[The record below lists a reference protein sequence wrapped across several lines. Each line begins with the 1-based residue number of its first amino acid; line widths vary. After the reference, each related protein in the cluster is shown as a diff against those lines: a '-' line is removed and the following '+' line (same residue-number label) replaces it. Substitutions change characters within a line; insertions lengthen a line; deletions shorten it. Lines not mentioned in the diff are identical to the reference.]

1 MESSRITVCRRRF
14 KTEEQLC
21 PANGANL
28 LPGPEGMAFRC
39 ARGNAI
45 PVLLKKSGLA
55 FLHRNVSGFLDQI
68 FVLGKQWLL
77 SFLAGAPDWV
87 GQIASSL
94 LNISALLA
102 VFLTLFALMS
112 LFERKI
118 LARIQNRYGPNRV
131 GPFGLLQPVADG
143 IKMLIKE
150 DIVPARA
157 DKVVHFLAP
166 ILIAAAAIL
175 ALGII
180 PYGRN
185 MTPFT
190 IDGGIL
196 FFFAVGSTNE
206 VGVFM
211 AGWGSNNKFS
221 MLGAMRA
228 IAQMVSYEL
237 PLIITVLPVVMV
249 TGSLTPDAIVA
260 AQGGYSL
267 GILPHWF
274 VFTPWGAVA
283 FILFF
288 VSGLVESNRTP
299 FDVPEGESEIVA
311 GHMTEYS
318 GFKYAIFFL
327 AEYFGM
333 FAVSGL
339 AVTLFLG
346 GWHAPFSVLQFVP
359 SYLWFFLKLGVLLFV
374 FIWIR
379 GTLPRIRV
387 DQMMSFAWKFML
399 PMAFTCVIAAAIWHY
414 QGRRLSGSLWSLG
427 WIVLVYLT
435 LSRVLGVG
443 KKFAPRTYR
452 FAE

>member
-1 MESSRITVCRRRF
+1 MVSH
-14 KTEEQLC
+14 
-21 PANGANL
+21 A
-28 LPGPEGMAFRC
+28 
-39 ARGNAI
+39 
-45 PVLLKKSGLA
+45 PVWLI
-55 FLHRNVSGFLDQI
+55 QI
-68 FVLGKQWLL
+68 V
-77 SFLAGAPDWV
+77 
-87 GQIASSL
+87 SSL
-94 LNISALLA
+94 LNIAALLG

-112 LFERKI
+112 VLERKI
-118 LARIQNRYGPNRV
+118 LGRMQNRYGPNRV
-131 GPFGLLQPVADG
+131 GPFGLFQPVADG

-157 DKVVHFLAP
+157 DKIVHFLAP

-175 ALGII
+175 ALGVI

-185 MTPFT
+185 MTPFV

-196 FFFAVGSTNE
+196 FFFAVGSTTE
-206 VGVFM
+206 LAVFM

-228 IAQMVSYEL
+228 IAQMISYEL
-237 PLIITVLPVVMV
+237 PLLITVLPIVMV
-249 TGSLTPDAIVA
+249 VGSLNPDKIVL
-260 AQGGYSL
+260 AQKYYYFGF
-267 GILPHWF
+267 LPHWF
-274 VFTPWGAVA
+274 VLTPWGATA

-318 GFKYAIFFL
+318 GFKYATFFM
-327 AEYFGM
+327 AEYIGM

-346 GWHAPFSVLQFVP
+346 GWHAPLPFLMFIP
-359 SYLWFFLKLGVLLFV
+359 SYVWFFAKLSILLFV
-374 FIWIR
+374 FIWVR
-379 GTLPRIRV
+379 GTLPRTRV
-387 DQMMSFAWKFML
+387 DQMMNFAWKFML
-399 PMAFTCVIAAAIWHY
+399 PMAFTCIVSAAVWHYAGHRLWAWLWSFAVIAVVY
-414 QGRRLSGSLWSLG
+414 VGLSMFLE
-427 WIVLVYLT
+427 T
-435 LSRVLGVG
+435 R

>member
-1 MESSRITVCRRRF
+1 MTGERV
-14 KTEEQLC
+14 
-21 PANGANL
+21 
-28 LPGPEGMAFRC
+28 
-39 ARGNAI
+39 
-45 PVLLKKSGLA
+45 
-55 FLHRNVSGFLDQI
+55 DQI
-68 FVLGKQWLL
+68 FVVAKHWLL
-77 SFLAGAPDWV
+77 SLLPDAPDWV
-87 GQIASSL
+87 IQIASSL
-94 LNISALLA
+94 LNIAALLGA
-102 VFLTLFALMS
+102 FLTLFALIS
-112 LFERKI
+112 VLERKI

-143 IKMLIKE
+143 IKLLIKE
-150 DIVPARA
+150 DIVPIRA

-166 ILIAAAAIL
+166 IMIAATAIL
-175 ALGII
+175 ALGVI

-185 MTPFT
+185 MTPFS

-196 FFFAVGSTNE
+196 FFFAVGSTTE
-206 VGVFM
+206 LGVFM

-237 PLIITVLPVVMV
+237 PLIITVLPVIMIV
-249 TGSLTPDAIVA
+249 GSLSADAIVA
-260 AQGGYSL
+260 AQDGYVVA
-267 GILPHWF
+267 GIVPRWF
-274 VFTPWGAVA
+274 VFTPWGAAA

-318 GFKYAIFFL
+318 GFKYATFFL

-333 FAVSGL
+333 FAISGL

-346 GWHAPFSVLQFVP
+346 GWHAPISALQFIP
-359 SYLWFFLKLGVLLFV
+359 SYVWFFAKLAVLLFV

-379 GTLPRIRV
+379 GTLPRMRV
-387 DQMMSFAWKFML
+387 DHVMGFAWKFML
-399 PMAFTCVIAAAIWHY
+399 PMAFTCIIAAAVWHY
-414 QGRRLSGSLWSLG
+414 QAHGLAGWLWSLG
-427 WIVLVYLT
+427 VVAIVYFG
-435 LSRVLGVG
+435 LSRLVDTK

>member
-1 MESSRITVCRRRF
+1 MSDS
-14 KTEEQLC
+14 
-21 PANGANL
+21 
-28 LPGPEGMAFRC
+28 
-39 ARGNAI
+39 
-45 PVLLKKSGLA
+45 
-55 FLHRNVSGFLDQI
+55 LDQVFI
-68 FVLGKQWLL
+68 RAKQWLL

-87 GQIASSL
+87 VQVV
-94 LNISALLA
+94 SALINIAMLLG
-102 VFLTLFALMS
+102 VFLTIFALIS
-112 LFERKI
+112 VLERKI
-118 LARIQNRYGPNRV
+118 LGRIQNRYGPNRV
-131 GPFGLLQPVADG
+131 GPFGLFQPVADG

-157 DKVVHFLAP
+157 DKIVHFLAP
-166 ILIAAAAIL
+166 ILIAATAIL
-175 ALGII
+175 ALGVI

-185 MTPFT
+185 MTPFS

-196 FFFAVGSTNE
+196 FFFAVGSTTE
-206 VGVFM
+206 LGVFM

-237 PLIITVLPVVMV
+237 PLIIVTLPVVMV
-249 TGSLTPDAIVA
+249 VGSLSPDAIVA
-260 AQGGYSL
+260 AQGGYTF
-267 GILPHWF
+267 GFIPHWL
-274 VFTPWGAVA
+274 VTTPWGAAA

-318 GFKYAIFFL
+318 GFKYATFFQ

-333 FAVSGL
+333 FAISGL

-346 GWHAPFSVLQFVP
+346 GWHSPIDALQFIP
-359 SYLWFFLKLGVLLFV
+359 SYIWFFAKLSFLLFV

-379 GTLPRIRV
+379 GTLPRTRV
-387 DQMMSFAWKFML
+387 DQVMNFAWKFML
-399 PMAFTCVIAAAIWHY
+399 PMAFTCIIAAAVWHY
-414 QGRRLSGSLWSLG
+414 QGRGWAGWLWSAAVLAIVY
-427 WIVLVYLT
+427 IVLSHFLDT
-435 LSRVLGVG
+435 G

>member
-1 MESSRITVCRRRF
+1 
-14 KTEEQLC
+14 
-21 PANGANL
+21 
-28 LPGPEGMAFRC
+28 MADS
-39 ARGNAI
+39 
-45 PVLLKKSGLA
+45 V
-55 FLHRNVSGFLDQI
+55 DQI
-68 FVLGKQWLL
+68 FVHAKQWLMSPL
-77 SFLAGAPDWV
+77 EGHIPDCLI
-87 GQIASSL
+87 QIVSSL
-94 LNISALLA
+94 LNIAAVLG

-112 LFERKI
+112 VLERKI
-118 LARIQNRYGPNRV
+118 LGRMQNRYGPNRV
-131 GPFGLLQPVADG
+131 GPFGLFQPVADG

-157 DKVVHFLAP
+157 DKVVHFMAP

-175 ALGII
+175 VLGVI

-185 MTPFT
+185 MTPFV

-196 FFFAVGSTNE
+196 FFFAVGSTTE
-206 VGVFM
+206 LAVFM

-221 MLGAMRA
+221 LLGAMRA
-228 IAQMVSYEL
+228 IAQMISYEL

-249 TGSLTPDAIVA
+249 VGSLNPDKIVF
-260 AQGGYSL
+260 AQESYHFGFV
-267 GILPHWF
+267 PHWF
-274 VFTPWGAVA
+274 VLTPWGATA

-318 GFKYAIFFL
+318 GFKYATFFL
-327 AEYFGM
+327 AEYLGM

-346 GWHAPFSVLQFVP
+346 GWHAPLPGLGFVP
-359 SYLWFFLKLGVLLFV
+359 SYVWFFAKLSVLLFG

-387 DQMMSFAWKFML
+387 DHMMNFAWKFML
-399 PMAFTCVIAAAIWHY
+399 PMAFTCLVSAAVWHY
-414 QGRRLSGSLWSLG
+414 SGRRLSGWLWSFA
-427 WIVLVYLT
+427 IIAVVYFA
-435 LSRVLGVG
+435 LSLLLDARR
-443 KKFAPRTYR
+443 KFTPRTYR